1 MTWGQLRVRE
11 RPSVRD
17 MMPSLQASAGT
28 TTFTV
33 TIRGHM
39 KKAPKTP
46 SESSVEMREM
56 VMPNHTNALN
66 TVFGGTVMS
75 WIDIAAAMVAA
86 RHCGKPVVTAHIDD
100 IDFIA
105 PIKVGYHVLI
115 QASMNYVG
123 RSSMIVGVKVTSEN
137 PYTGEVRITTKAYLT
152 FVALDDLSRPVEVPG
167 LAPETEDEIRRYENA
182 KLRVEH
188 KKAFKGKQKQK

>member
-1 MTWGQLRVRE
+1 
-11 RPSVRD
+11 
-17 MMPSLQASAGT
+17 
-28 TTFTV
+28 
-33 TIRGHM
+33 M

>member
-1 MTWGQLRVRE
+1 
-11 RPSVRD
+11 
-17 MMPSLQASAGT
+17 
-28 TTFTV
+28 
-33 TIRGHM
+33 M
-39 KKAPKTP
+39 KKTPKTP
-46 SESSVEMREM
+46 SETSIEMREM

-86 RHCGKPVVTAHIDD
+86 RHCGRPVVTAHIDD

-123 RSSMIVGVKVTSEN
+123 RTSMIVGVKVTSEN
-137 PYTGEVRITTKAYLT
+137 PYTGEARITTKAYLT
-152 FVALDDLSRPVEVPG
+152 FVALDDLGRPIEVPG
-167 LAPETEDEIRRYENA
+167 LNLETEDEIRRNENA

-188 KKAFKGKQKQK
+188 KKAFRNTQKKK

>member
-1 MTWGQLRVRE
+1 
-11 RPSVRD
+11 
-17 MMPSLQASAGT
+17 
-28 TTFTV
+28 
-33 TIRGHM
+33 M
-39 KKAPKTP
+39 KKTNKAP

-56 VMPNHTNALN
+56 VMPNNTNALN

-86 RHCGKPVVTAHIDD
+86 RHCGRPVVTAHIDD

-123 RSSMIVGVKVTSEN
+123 KTSMIVGVKVTSEN
-137 PYTGEVRITTKAYLT
+137 PYTGESRTTTKAYLT
-152 FVALDDLSRPVEVPG
+152 FVALDDLGRPVEVPG
-167 LAPETEDEIRRYENA
+167 LTPETEEEVRRFENA
-182 KLRVEH
+182 KKRVQMKKDVRSTLRQR
-188 KKAFKGKQKQK
+188 K

>member
-1 MTWGQLRVRE
+1 MSKSAKK
-11 RPSVRD
+11 PSD
-17 MMPSLQASAGT
+17 
-28 TTFTV
+28 
-33 TIRGHM
+33 
-39 KKAPKTP
+39 
-46 SESSVEMREM
+46 SSVEMREM
-56 VMPNHTNALN
+56 VMPNNTNALN

-123 RSSMIVGVKVTSEN
+123 RTSMIVGVKVTSEN
-137 PYTGEVRITTKAYLT
+137 PYTGESRKTTKAYLT
-152 FVALDDLSRPVEVPG
+152 FVALDDLGRPVEVPG
-167 LAPETEDEIRRYENA
+167 LTPESEDELRRFENA

-188 KKAFKGKQKQK
+188 KKAFKGTQKKK

>member
-1 MTWGQLRVRE
+1 
-11 RPSVRD
+11 
-17 MMPSLQASAGT
+17 
-28 TTFTV
+28 
-33 TIRGHM
+33 M
-39 KKAPKTP
+39 KKAMKTP

-56 VMPNHTNALN
+56 VMPHHTNPQN

-86 RHCGKPVVTAHIDD
+86 RHCGRPVVTAHIDD

-115 QASMNYVG
+115 QASLNYVG

-137 PYTGEVRITTKAYLT
+137 PYTGESRTTTKAYLT
-152 FVALDDLSRPVEVPG
+152 FVALDDLGRPIEVPG
-167 LAPETEDEIRRYENA
+167 LEPQSEDEIRRYENA
-182 KLRVEH
+182 KKRVQM
-188 KKAFKGKQKQK
+188 KKDVRGTLQKKK